1 MASQDPTK
9 PKPQAEDAVRVPVS
23 DAIHTDITGETHV
36 VPDRLE
42 DASAVRVYV
51 VQEGDSLATIAEKF
65 YGDRNQWLRI
75 RNANRDRIAEH
86 DRLDIGSELRIP
98 VD

>member
-1 MASQDPTK
+1 M
-9 PKPQAEDAVRVPVS
+9 
-23 DAIHTDITGETHV
+23 
-36 VPDRLE
+36 
-42 DASAVRVYV
+42 RVYV
-51 VQEGDSLATIAEKF
+51 VQEGDSLATIAQKF

-98 VD
+98 ED

>member
-9 PKPQAEDAVRVPVS
+9 PKPEAEDTVRTAGNEV
-23 DAIHTDITGETHV
+23 IRTDITGESRV
-36 VPDRLE
+36 VPEGVE
-42 DASAVRVYV
+42 DASSVRVYV
-51 VQEGDSLATIAEKF
+51 VEEGDSLATIAEKV

-86 DRLDIGSELRIP
+86 DRLDVGSELRIP

>member
-9 PKPQAEDAVRVPVS
+9 PKPGTEDTVTAPASEV
-23 DAIHTDITGETHV
+23 IHTDITGETHV
-36 VPDRLE
+36 VPEGVE
-42 DASAVRVYV
+42 DPASVRVYV
-51 VQEGDSLATIAEKF
+51 VQEGDSLATVAEKV